1 MLRLYTVII
10 AVILLQACASEN
22 NASPPEVEVDQM
34 ESSFSDEQPPLSA
47 EDYRDLTDQAVI
59 LFNNR
64 KYLLEDAEEDE
75 ELKKWFI
82 RYYIQK
88 HEFEEDWDEE
98 EILQLALDRQMYEK
112 AWREYAA
119 EEYDVTI
126 SEDMISQQAE
136 YNVQVYQDS
145 MPPIIEG
152 MSASL
157 DKTIEEFM
165 TEFDRDHVERT
176 VIWQRLIP
184 TLLEE
189 YEQDASEYVNGIF
202 LRQEFDEE
210 VVTYME
216 EEYDE
221 EVPEIFSP

>member
-1 MLRLYTVII
+1 MHRFLP
-10 AVILLQACASEN
+10 AVLFLLMLQACTSGSEPT
-22 NASPPEVEVDQM
+22 PPEVEVDQL
-34 ESSFSDEQPPLSA
+34 ESSFSDQQPPLSA
-47 EDYRDLTDQAVI
+47 EDYRDLTDRAVT

-64 KYLLEDAEEDE
+64 AYLLEDAKEDD

-98 EILQLALDRQMYEK
+98 EILQLALDRQSYEK
-112 AWREYAA
+112 AWREYA
-119 EEYDVTI
+119 EDEYEVTI
-126 SEDMISQQAE
+126 SEEMIKQQAE

-145 MPPIIEG
+145 MPPIIKG

-189 YEQDASEYVNGIF
+189 YEQEASDYVNGVF

-210 VVTYME
+210 VLTYME

-221 EVPEIFSP
+221 EVPEIYEP